1 MGALGFSAAAAA
13 AAAGSGSCVE
23 ELLRAVTYKQV
34 QATADGTNNFAID
47 TPPVTDGR
55 YWVVFAAAGVRLNG
69 GGAGNAFGGL
79 FLMRPDAVGAPAPA
93 AAALSDFEGVQ
104 IDAPSTVSGGTIS
117 GGANSV
123 SIDRKI
129 IVPPKWFLRFMSTG
143 TPVPGA
149 GGVYALRLAYAELPL
164 TFDALDVVG

>member
-1 MGALGFSAAAAA
+1 MGALGFGAAA

-23 ELLRAVTYKQV
+23 ELLRAVVYKQV
-34 QATADGTNNFAID
+34 QTTADGIKNFAID

-55 YWVVFAAAGVRLNG
+55 YWVVFAAAGVRLS
-69 GGAGNAFGGL
+69 GGAAANAFGGL
-79 FLMRPDAVGAPAPA
+79 FLMRPDAVGAPVFDA
-93 AAALSDFEGVQ
+93 ATLSDFEGVQ
-104 IDAPSTVSGGTIS
+104 IDAPSAVSGGTVS
-117 GGANSV
+117 GGANS
-123 SIDRKI
+123 IQIARKV

-164 TFDALDVVG
+164 TFDALDVIG

>member
-1 MGALGFSAAAAA
+1 
-13 AAAGSGSCVE
+13 
-23 ELLRAVTYKQV
+23 
-34 QATADGTNNFAID
+34 
-47 TPPVTDGR
+47 
-55 YWVVFAAAGVRLNG
+55 
-69 GGAGNAFGGL
+69 L